1 MMLKTPSKRLTEH
14 YAWELGFPQQGYWTD
29 DEFMAIEGNNNRLK
43 ELVDGYLELLPR
55 PSLYHQG
62 IALFLRDAIRE
73 YLKSIDDKG
82 LMVLAPSP
90 VRFSSVLIREPDLFY
105 LSEKTRRHAGEYA
118 TKIDFAVEVVSGG
131 REDRKR
137 DLVTKPKEYAKA
149 GVKEYWIVDP
159 KTSTIHVLAL
169 NKATKRYRRHGKF
182 TTGQM
187 ATSKLFKGFSVA
199 VADVFKKRS

>member
-1 MMLKTPSKRLTEH
+1 MLKTPSSHRQTEH

-29 DEFMAIEGNNNRLK
+29 DEFMAIEGNNHRLK
-43 ELVDGYLELLPR
+43 ELVDGFLELLPV
-55 PSLYHQG
+55 PTLYHLD
-62 IALFLRDAIRE
+62 IALYLCDAIRE

-82 LMVLAPSP
+82 LVVLAPSP

-105 LSEKTRRHAGEYA
+105 LSEQSRKHAGEYA
-118 TKIDFAVEVVSGG
+118 TRIDFAVEVVSGG

-137 DLVTKPKEYAKA
+137 DLVTKPKDYAKA

-182 TTGQM
+182 TTGQT

-199 VADVFKKRS
+199 VADVFKKR